1 MLEKILKK
9 ILIFGIACIILFA
22 GMSST
27 GKNSYGC
34 ITGVFCE
41 SDEEVGRIADILT
54 DNHISYNIENKIIT
68 FDYEHNKDILPLL
81 QIDQ

>member
-9 ILIFGIACIILFA
+9 ILIFGIACIIFFA

-27 GKNSYGC
+27 GKNSYEC

-54 DNHISYNIENKIIT
+54 DNNISFNIENKYIT
-68 FDYEHNKDILPLL
+68 FNYEDYKDISPLL